1 MPQTVLE
8 FREVIK
14 RFGTVAA
21 VDKVSFSIQSAGIF
35 TLLALRVAVRRR
47 RSDLLLVWRN
57 QGGEILVNDTP
68 VAAPRPNV
76 FVAPDKRELGMV
88 FQNHEDEARSLIMA
102 MIDGIHFF
110 KTKKSDTLAY

>member
-35 TLLALRVAVRRR
+35 TLLGPSGCGKTTTLRLVAG
-47 RSDLLLVWRN
+47 LEEPGW
-57 QGGEILVNDTP
+57 
-68 VAAPRPNV
+68 
-76 FVAPDKRELGMV
+76 
-88 FQNHEDEARSLIMA
+88 
-102 MIDGIHFF
+102 
-110 KTKKSDTLAY
+110 